1 MTPMKSSPKAFSL
14 VETVTALGIVS
25 IAVLTLVALIP
36 TGLDDLRKSSL
47 KQAEARI
54 IQSVVGTYQMI
65 SWGSPGASMTLPDK
79 EFYFDIRGTALK
91 KGDIDHAITAR
102 TVVDK
107 STPPTLAGDPTPS
120 KHLRKLRVLITS
132 QINNPEA
139 FSDPQLHHERSV
151 IVANLEQ
158 TKL

>member
-1 MTPMKSSPKAFSL
+1 MTRTQRPNARAFSL

-36 TGLDDLRKSSL
+36 TGLDDLRKSSM

-65 SWGSPGASMTLPDK
+65 SWGTPGSSMTLPDK

-91 KGDIDHAITAR
+91 KGDFDHAITAK
-102 TVVDK
+102 TVVEK
-107 STPPTLAGDPTPS
+107 TAPTLSGDSSPS

-132 QINNPEA
+132 QVNNPDA
-139 FSDPQLHHERSV
+139 FNDPNLHQERSV
-151 IVANLEQ
+151 VVANLEQ
-158 TKL
+158 TKF